1 MYGSLLIDGVERH
14 SRERRTEDGLLPSCI
29 PFFRRYPMDVLVRL
43 EARPN
48 DSPVLAHVNSI
59 PVLPF
64 GTRSRRE
71 VVTLYGVADALSLAL
86 ALAATVESE
95 RLEAVHSGVVR
106 HLGVW
111 PGRGAVGDSAWRD
124 STTGRLVT
132 RDLDIPQLTLEARA
146 TELLGECGSTLRR
159 VAAGLGMAD
168 WPEGADRAL
177 SFSLTDA
184 TEFGGGAGESF
195 GDEVGVENW
204 LDSLRE
210 ADAFTFDTESE

>member
-1 MYGSLLIDGVERH
+1 
-14 SRERRTEDGLLPSCI
+14 
-29 PFFRRYPMDVLVRL
+29 MDVLVRL

-71 VVTLYGVADALSLAL
+71 VVTLYGDADARSLAM
-86 ALAATVESE
+86 ALAATFESE
-95 RLEAVHSGVVR
+95 RLEAPQSGVVR

-111 PGRGAVGDSAWRD
+111 PDRGAVGDAAWRD
-124 STTGRLVT
+124 ASTGRLVT
-132 RDLDIPQLTLEARA
+132 RDLDIPFNTLEARA
-146 TELLGECGSTLRR
+146 SELLGECGSTLRR
-159 VAAGLGMAD
+159 VAAGLAMPD
-168 WPEGADRAL
+168 WPEGSERAL
-177 SFSLTDA
+177 SFSLTDTA
-184 TEFGGGAGESF
+184 EVGGGASGSL

-204 LDSLRE
+204 LDSLRQ

>member
-1 MYGSLLIDGVERH
+1 
-14 SRERRTEDGLLPSCI
+14 
-29 PFFRRYPMDVLVRL
+29 MDVLVRL

-71 VVTLYGVADALSLAL
+71 VVTLYGDADALSLAM
-86 ALAATVESE
+86 ALAATFESE
-95 RLEAVHSGVVR
+95 RLEASTSGVVR

-111 PGRGAVGDSAWRD
+111 PDRGAVGDSAWRD
-124 STTGRLVT
+124 AVTGRLVT
-132 RDLDIPQLTLEARA
+132 RDLDIPFLTLEARA
-146 TELLGECGSTLRR
+146 SELLGECGSTLRR
-159 VAAGLGMAD
+159 VAAGLAMPD
-168 WPEGADRAL
+168 WPEGSERAL

-184 TEFGGGAGESF
+184 AEIGGGAGVSL

-204 LDSLRE
+204 LDSLRQ

>member
-1 MYGSLLIDGVERH
+1 
-14 SRERRTEDGLLPSCI
+14 
-29 PFFRRYPMDVLVRL
+29 MDVLVRL

-71 VVTLYGVADALSLAL
+71 VVTLYGAADAQSLAL

-95 RLEAVHSGVVR
+95 RLEAPQSGVVR

-111 PGRGAVGDSAWRD
+111 PDRGAVGDSAWRD
-124 STTGRLVT
+124 AITGRLVT
-132 RDLDIPQLTLEARA
+132 RDLDIPFLTLEARA
-146 TELLGECGSTLRR
+146 LTLLGECGSTLRR
-159 VAAGLGMAD
+159 VAAGLAMPD
-168 WPEGADRAL
+168 WPEGSDRAL

-184 TEFGGGAGESF
+184 VEIGGGASAGF
-195 GDEVGVENW
+195 GDELGVENW
-204 LDSLRE
+204 LDSLRQ